1 MENKIFEAMP
11 HNDADFLGSES
22 TKCFSKMLIAPPS
35 SPQTPETKCRS
46 PKRRFEKSP
55 SPSPISKLNAEFFR
69 CLDGPLS
76 LAEEKEEARNIPS
89 PPKRQRMRWSTVER
103 KADTKLNTIAEK
115 SKAPENPLSRRERRL
130 LEKRHRLKLAIRKKE
145 ELDITAT
152 APLTNLAGESCC
164 GNVSALENISISED
178 TGKVEEKLLSSLT
191 EEKREEEET
200 KDDFAALVRLCESL
214 EVTQL
219 SPEVEQMKAGSDI
232 DNHST
237 TFEIDLF
244 GGNENMAKGIKFLSR
259 GREKNRPIAHEKENS
274 ETYLKFLELLYSQ
287 KETGTKKKMKKI
299 ALIIESMK
307 RMFMIGKLERKLQKI
322 DDRKTRD
329 EIYLKALES
338 LDEET
343 GTESNN
349 RTEDLELIIEIF
361 KSVRSGQM
369 AEDLQALRETID
381 TSWKGLDW
389 LIREA
394 EAAYTRKIQEEQPT
408 SPTSFKVPASSE
420 NECQGV
426 VPLANECESIT
437 TNEIQDKDVEGDES
451 TGNSSE
457 KVLKEPVWGAMKSRW
472 EEDFPLP
479 ADFDDEAAMLQQA
492 FIQSN
497 YDEFMRLKGCHGNL
511 TSCSTASGDNIIS
524 KRPNTTT
531 IKSLEMLNEEN
542 IGEISFDD
550 HQDADDETSDT
561 PESGSTHCSADS
573 GDEKSELDTNK
584 TSDTENLTKIEDVS
598 VASIKCVIK
607 DLLITTAEQLKQD
620 FTSISQKKCCESTG
634 NESDN
639 SMEEMFLATTAAVVR
654 GSFEFLKLDAF
665 GEALK
670 QATKEVLAEGKEK
683 ERRCV
688 TCVTSS
694 GSTASAEQNI
704 SKKWAIAYPETIPMH
719 SLEFMR
725 AIDILISLTR
735 STPYNHAILEDTPE
749 CTYDALVVFI
759 EYYLETCTH
768 RKCIEIV
775 EGHSLDQQIQCMRE
789 MHPFVYWWK
798 EVCEE
803 FEILWG
809 KGVLNKEVLENFDV
823 NEVNGKEDEAGR
835 VLNSCVGSL

>member
-1 MENKIFEAMP
+1 
-11 HNDADFLGSES
+11 
-22 TKCFSKMLIAPPS
+22 MLIAPPS
-35 SPQTPETKCRS
+35 SPQTPEKKCRS

-55 SPSPISKLNAEFFR
+55 SPSPISKLNAESFR
-69 CLDGPLS
+69 CLDGS
-76 LAEEKEEARNIPS
+76 FFRAQEEEEARNIPS
-89 PPKRQRMRWSTVER
+89 PPKRQRMRWNAVER

-115 SKAPENPLSRRERRL
+115 FKARENPLSRRERRL

-164 GNVSALENISISED
+164 ENVSVLENISISED
-178 TGKVEEKLLSSLT
+178 TGKVEKKLLSSLT

-200 KDDFAALVRLCESL
+200 KDRLAALVKLCESL
-214 EVTQL
+214 EVTQI
-219 SPEVEQMKAGSDI
+219 SPDVEQMKAGSGI
-232 DNHST
+232 GNHST

-244 GGNENMAKGIKFLSR
+244 GGNKNLVQGIKFVSR

-274 ETYLKFLELLYSQ
+274 ETYLKFLGLLCSQ
-287 KETGTKKKMKKI
+287 KETGTKKKMKKL
-299 ALIIESMK
+299 ALIIESLK
-307 RMFMIGKLERKLQKI
+307 RMFMIGNLERKLQKI
-322 DDRKTRD
+322 DDIKTRD
-329 EIYLKALES
+329 GMYLKALES

-349 RTEDLELIIEIF
+349 RTEDLKLMIEIF

-369 AEDLQALRETID
+369 AKDLQALRETID
-381 TSWKGLDW
+381 TCWKGLDW

-394 EAAYTRKIQEEQPT
+394 EAAYVRKTQEEQPT
-408 SPTSFKVPASSE
+408 SPTSFKVPGSSE

-426 VPLANECESIT
+426 VPLANEYEGII
-437 TNEIQDKDVEGDES
+437 TNEIQDKDVGGVES
-451 TGNSSE
+451 IGNSSE
-457 KVLKEPVWGAMKSRW
+457 KILKEPVWEATKSRW

-497 YDEFMRLKGCHGNL
+497 YDEFMRLKAYHG
-511 TSCSTASGDNIIS
+511 TSCSAASGNNIIS
-524 KRPNTTT
+524 KNPNTTT
-531 IKSLEMLNEEN
+531 IKSLEKLNEEN
-542 IGEISFDD
+542 IEEISLDD
-550 HQDADDETSDT
+550 QQDADDETSDT
-561 PESGSTHCSADS
+561 SESESTHYSADS
-573 GDEKSELDTNK
+573 GDGKSELDTNK
-584 TSDTENLTKIEDVS
+584 TSEIENLTEIKDVS
-598 VASIKCVIK
+598 VASIKGVIK

-639 SMEEMFLATTAAVVR
+639 SMDEMFLATTAAVVR

-670 QATKEVLAEGKEK
+670 QATEEVLADGKEK

-688 TCVTSS
+688 TSS
-694 GSTASAEQNI
+694 GSTASTEQNI
-704 SKKWAIAYPETIPMH
+704 SKKWAIAYPETIPMR
-719 SLEFMR
+719 SFELMR

-735 STPYNHAILEDTPE
+735 STPHNHAILEDTPE
-749 CTYDALVVFI
+749 CMYDALVVFI
-759 EYYLETCTH
+759 QYYLDTCTH

-775 EGHSLDQQIQCMRE
+775 EGHPLDQQIQWMKE
-789 MHPFVYWWK
+789 MHSFVYWWK
-798 EVCEE
+798 DVCDD

-809 KGVLNKEVLENFDV
+809 KGVLNKEVLKNFDV
-823 NEVNGKEDEAGR
+823 NGVNGNEDEAGR
-835 VLNSCVGSL
+835 D